1 MFILRYNIFQFC
13 LLSKL
18 IINSSAQDV
27 TFPRPRV
34 PLVDGWKAREL
45 NIVFWPLQG
54 IFLHHFM
61 TKKFCTKNYFWHR
74 IEPSLMSTNIYILV
88 WGKYNPTKFVFQNPN
103 KKSVWQRFAVTP
115 DFFLRGGGY
124 YDQKDVFLY
133 LPKEVS
139 FCVEKYSDCHSPF
152 NYRSGSVL
160 VPENVSKVGNYLIN
174 ARCHNSQTGEII
186 QVKTKLKII
195 YQSCTFSMIKIK
207 KF

>member
-1 MFILRYNIFQFC
+1 MSDSTSYFCLLRPEIGLSWGITCCIYLMNILRYNIFQFC

-34 PLVDGWKAREL
+34 SLVDGWKAREL

-88 WGKYNPTKFVFQNPN
+88 WGNYNPTKFVFQNPQ
-103 KKSVWQRFAVTP
+103 KKSVWERFAVTP
-115 DFFLRGGGY
+115 DFFFGGGGGY
-124 YDQKDVFLY
+124 YDLR
-133 LPKEVS
+133 PK
-139 FCVEKYSDCHSPF
+139 
-152 NYRSGSVL
+152 
-160 VPENVSKVGNYLIN
+160 
-174 ARCHNSQTGEII
+174 RCISLLAKGG
-186 QVKTKLKII
+186 
-195 YQSCTFSMIKIK
+195 
-207 KF
+207 